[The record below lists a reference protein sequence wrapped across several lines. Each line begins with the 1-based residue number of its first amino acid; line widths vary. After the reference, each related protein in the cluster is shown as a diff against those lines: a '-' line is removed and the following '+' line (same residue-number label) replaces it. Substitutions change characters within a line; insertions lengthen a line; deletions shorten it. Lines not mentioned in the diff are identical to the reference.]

1 MEQSMGWKRLSALEL
16 AGGSIFAADSGLH
29 VTEAEAKRAA
39 IAKPAPEYPMAAR
52 QLKVVGKVSLEA
64 VIAEDGHVSE
74 VRIVSGNPIL
84 TRPAAEALR
93 KWRFKPFESGGKAA
107 GAVAPITFEFDTH

>member
-1 MEQSMGWKRLSALEL
+1 MLALL
-16 AGGSIFAADSGLH
+16 AGSSLRGDSGLR

-52 QLKVVGKVSLEA
+52 QLKVVGKVSLEVVVA
-64 VIAEDGHVSE
+64 DDGHVSD

-84 TRPAAEALR
+84 TKPAAEALR
-93 KWRFKPFESGGKAA
+93 RWRFRPFLSGGKPS
-107 GAVAPITFEFDTH
+107 GAIAEITFEFDTQ